1 MKLSV
6 IGYAIV
12 LIAFLL
18 PFFVVSCQQTEL
30 FTLSG
35 LKLVTGGE
43 ADYSLGDQLSDSTK
57 IAQSMPAKK
66 SIPSQPLAIAIVVV
80 ALLGIILVFVLPRDA
95 FYVPI
100 SLSVAGIVCLFLLKG
115 GILKAVASTDMG
127 MKEGIDISKV
137 FLVKTKIG
145 FWLANLG
152 FLTAAVLAFVDKLNS
167 PAALYQTQMH
177 ANFRHITDAP
187 SYQPEDE
194 TLKPL
199 DWEPKE
205 PKDHTQ
211 DIPLEDP
218 DN

>member
-30 FTLSG
+30 FTMSG

-57 IAQSMPAKK
+57 IAPNMPDKK
-66 SIPSQPLAIAIVVV
+66 SIPSQPLAIAIV
-80 ALLGIILVFVLPRDA
+80 AIAFLGIILALVLPRNA
-95 FYVPI
+95 FYVPVI
-100 SLSVAGIVCLFLLKG
+100 LSVAGIVCLFLLKG

-127 MKEGIDISKV
+127 NKEGIDVSKV

-152 FLTAAVLAFVDKLNS
+152 FLAAAVMAFIDKLNS
-167 PAALYQTQMH
+167 PASLYQTQLQS
-177 ANFRHITDAP
+177 NFRHVADAP
-187 SYQPEDE
+187 TYQPEEDK
-194 TLKPL
+194 TQPI
-199 DWEPKE
+199 DWEPKADPE
-205 PKDHTQ
+205 
-211 DIPLEDP
+211 DIPLQDP

>member
-30 FTLSG
+30 FTMSG

-57 IAQSMPAKK
+57 IAPNMPDKK
-66 SIPSQPLAIAIVVV
+66 SIPSQPLAIAIV
-80 ALLGIILVFVLPRDA
+80 AIAFLGIILALVLPRNA
-95 FYVPI
+95 FYVPVL
-100 SLSVAGIVCLFLLKG
+100 LSAAGIVCLFLLKG

-152 FLTAAVLAFVDKLNS
+152 FLAAALIAFIDKLNS
-167 PAALYQTQMH
+167 QASIYQTQMQS
-177 ANFRHITDAP
+177 NFRHVADAP
-187 SYQPEDE
+187 TYQPDE
-194 TLKPL
+194 SNTQPL
-199 DWEPKE
+199 DWEPKADPE
-205 PKDHTQ
+205 N
-211 DIPLEDP
+211 IPLQDP